1 MGYLNGV
8 HWQDFM
14 DVMVVGMVVFHG
26 VKCGFKG
33 YILTPTREEL
43 QDVEHAMAY
52 PRPAYYGTINLTC
65 VMIT

>member
-1 MGYLNGV
+1 
-8 HWQDFM
+8 M

-26 VKCGFKG
+26 VKWGFKG

-52 PRPAYYGTINLTC
+52 PRPAYYGSINLTC

>member
-52 PRPAYYGTINLTC
+52 PIVWTTPAQDLPTTGQ
-65 VMIT
+65 